1 MGLSGLT
8 TEKVSQRETET
19 DENDETADHDDGQQ
33 GRLQPQHHA
42 ADQRERHAQGG
53 RQVPGRYAG
62 RLGFGLRPGFG
73 FRRPGLSFGLRLT
86 FDEIRR

>member
-1 MGLSGLT
+1 
-8 TEKVSQRETET
+8 VPQRETET

-53 RQVPGRYAG
+53 RQVPRRHAG
-62 RLGFGLRPGFG
+62 RFGLGLRPGFG
-73 FRRPGLSFGLRLT
+73 FRRLGLSLGLSLVL
-86 FDEIRR
+86 DEIRR